1 MESIL
6 KEKINDL
13 RNYLISICES
23 ETYKKLIKETL
34 NDMPEYKVYFFLC
47 LINRN
52 NIDYQINDFVKLFC
66 ITDNQETRNEIK
78 KHLEWFLN
86 VNGLNEET
94 KAAYYYDYLIENN
107 VQLCF
112 FQETHFDTQEKV
124 NSKSNYTTFKITIL
138 NPE

>member
-13 RNYLISICES
+13 GNYLISICES

-34 NDMPEYKVYFFLC
+34 NDMPEYKIFFFLF
-47 LINRN
+47 LINKN

-86 VNGLNEET
+86 VNGL
-94 KAAYYYDYLIENN
+94 INN
-107 VQLCF
+107 
-112 FQETHFDTQEKV
+112 
-124 NSKSNYTTFKITIL
+124 NYKDNL
-138 NPE
+138 